1 MQNSHRAL
9 RGEALRVDR
18 FLLRTLKRFNANQGF
33 LLAGALAYYI
43 LLSLIPLVTFLAV
56 VLSKFVDQRL
66 LLTTAARYLR
76 LLVPGEAGPLLTQI
90 RTFLAQRTAIGFV
103 LLADM
108 LFFSAMAISTLESS
122 MRLIFRDSAH
132 VRPRSVLASILMPY
146 LYVPLL
152 GLGLLV
158 ATLAV
163 GTLQA
168 IQQTQITLF
177 GHVLPLTRLSI
188 GLAYSVSFLGEVI
201 ILTFIYFAMPFRNL
215 PLRRAFIGGLTAAVL
230 WDVTRYILVWYF
242 AHISPVNVLYGS
254 LSTVVVGLFTL
265 EVASII
271 LLFGAQVIAEYE
283 RTVRVKTLTR
293 RPPQPPPQ

>member
-1 MQNSHRAL
+1 MRTSHRAL

-33 LLAGALAYYI
+33 LLAGALAYYL

-66 LLTTAARYLR
+66 LLATAARYLR

-90 RTFLAQRTAIGFV
+90 RTFLAQRAAIGFV

-108 LFFSAMAISTLESS
+108 LFFSAMAISTLEHA
-122 MRLIFRDSAH
+122 MRLIFRGSAH

-168 IQQTQITLF
+168 FQQTQITLF
-177 GHVLPLTRLSI
+177 GHLLPLTRLSV
-188 GLAYSVSFLGEVI
+188 GLAYAVSFLGEVI
-201 ILTFIYFAMPFRNL
+201 LLTSIYFAMPFRGL

-230 WDVTRYILVWYF
+230 WDLTRDALVWYF
-242 AHISPVNVLYGS
+242 AHVSPVNVLYGS
-254 LSTVVVGLFTL
+254 LSTVVIGLFTL

-283 RTVRVKTLTR
+283 RTVRFRARTS
-293 RPPQPPPQ
+293 PPSPQ